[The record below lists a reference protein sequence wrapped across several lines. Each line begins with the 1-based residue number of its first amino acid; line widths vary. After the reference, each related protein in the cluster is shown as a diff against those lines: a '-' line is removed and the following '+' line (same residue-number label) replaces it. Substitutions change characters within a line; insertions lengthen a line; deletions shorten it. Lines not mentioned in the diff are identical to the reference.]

1 MKYIYIFLFYV
12 AEALGTTASAQS
24 YNLVQLEE
32 DFLTNNYML
41 IAAKYNIAVA
51 EATVVQEKLWP
62 NPTLSIDEVNLWAN
76 RGSEVLPPLAGS
88 YGRHQQISVEL
99 QQLVE
104 TAGKRNKRIA
114 ISKLETRAAIAEFE
128 ALVRELKRDLRQTY
142 YRALRQKHDQIQL
155 DTVVAL
161 FEQLSTQYARQAKLK
176 NVSYSAYQRIQAEL
190 INLRGERAVLEED
203 ITRSI
208 HMLATLTTRQ
218 DITIDKLEDGDAF
231 RSRTSRVPA
240 ELEVLAAE
248 GNTTLLQKK
257 IAVEIAQGE
266 LSLEKANAK
275 PDLTLQLGYDR
286 GGNIMQDFVGLGIS
300 MDLPVFNRNRGNI
313 QAARESIKMG
323 KVNQASARW
332 ALESEVKKNRDLL
345 QKYEQTLV
353 SLSAE
358 SIDEQQE
365 MIGKYKKHLQNKQI
379 TLIEFIDFVEAIR
392 QADRTMLTVWENYN
406 NTYEELQYLS
416 GNDF

>member
-1 MKYIYIFLFYV
+1 
-12 AEALGTTASAQS
+12 
-24 YNLVQLEE
+24 
-32 DFLTNNYML
+32 
-41 IAAKYNIAVA
+41 
-51 EATVVQEKLWP
+51 
-62 NPTLSIDEVNLWAN
+62 
-76 RGSEVLPPLAGS
+76 
-88 YGRHQQISVEL
+88 
-99 QQLVE
+99 
-104 TAGKRNKRIA
+104 
-114 ISKLETRAAIAEFE
+114 
-128 ALVRELKRDLRQTY
+128 
-142 YRALRQKHDQIQL
+142 
-155 DTVVAL
+155 
-161 FEQLSTQYARQAKLK
+161 
-176 NVSYSAYQRIQAEL
+176 
-190 INLRGERAVLEED
+190 
-203 ITRSI
+203 
-208 HMLATLTTRQ
+208 MLATLTTRQ